1 MRLIALGAA
10 SAIATVLSFG
20 VEAADYAYP
29 PAAVGPPQYGVAP
42 SAAVAP
48 PQVRVAPGAPVPVP
62 RYNGAP
68 VPPAVVGSS
77 PSPYGVSPPVAPPGV
92 APASPLP
99 PRAACGPI
107 WRCENGGCGWSSDC
121 APPLDHYSGPS
132 GSPQVYSGREAPR
145 PPDPYAGS
153 YGSPGPQVYSGREAL
168 PPAPYSGPYAPQV
181 SGPYGR
187 QVYSGAPGRMRWM
200 IGPQPY
206 GM

>member
-68 VPPAVVGSS
+68 V
-77 PSPYGVSPPVAPPGV
+77 
-92 APASPLP
+92 
-99 PRAACGPI
+99 RAD
-107 WRCENGGCGWSSDC
+107 GG
-121 APPLDHYSGPS
+121 
-132 GSPQVYSGREAPR
+132 
-145 PPDPYAGS
+145 
-153 YGSPGPQVYSGREAL
+153 
-168 PPAPYSGPYAPQV
+168 
-181 SGPYGR
+181 
-187 QVYSGAPGRMRWM
+187 
-200 IGPQPY
+200 QP
-206 GM
+206 MH

>member
-1 MRLIALGAA
+1 MRLIALGPA

-29 PAAVGPPQYGVAP
+29 PAAVGPPQYSVAP
-42 SAAVAP
+42 PAAVAR
-48 PQVRVAPGAPVPVP
+48 PQLRVAPEAPVPAP

-68 VPPAVVGSS
+68 VPPTVIGS
-77 PSPYGVSPPVAPPGV
+77 SPYGVAPPVAPPGA

-107 WRCENGGCGWSSDC
+107 WRCENGDCGWSSDC
-121 APPLDHYSGPS
+121 APHPNHYSGPS
-132 GSPQVYSGREAPR
+132 GSPQVYSEAPR
-145 PPDPYAGS
+145 PPEPYAGP
-153 YGSPGPQVYSGREAL
+153 YGSPGSQVYSGTRPL
-168 PPAPYSGPYAPQV
+168 PAPETYSGTHAPVSGPYAPQV
-181 SGPYGR
+181 
-187 QVYSGAPGRMRWM
+187 YSGGPGRMRWM